1 MQGDVVSRILRIS
14 GSLLAFTS
22 LAVLFSRPRT
32 AAYAQT
38 NDANQIRA
46 LEDRFADAFK
56 AKDVDEIMASYEHS
70 PDLVFFDVVPRREHL
85 GWDAYKRDW
94 QSLFTSIDAVTS
106 FEIKDLSITVDGAV
120 AYSYSFQHYSAKT
133 KTGASR
139 DVTVRVTDV
148 YRKSAGKWFI
158 VQEHVSV
165 PVNLQIDNGDL
176 HSQP

>member
-1 MQGDVVSRILRIS
+1 MSRISHIS
-14 GSLLAFTS
+14 GSVLTVAA

-32 AAYAQT
+32 AAYGQT
-38 NDANQIRA
+38 NDVDQIRA
-46 LEDRFADAFK
+46 LEHRFAEAFK
-56 AKDVDEIMASYEHS
+56 TKDVDEIMAVYEHS
-70 PDLVFFDVVPRREHL
+70 PNLAFFDVVPRREHL

-94 QSLFTSIDAVTS
+94 QSLFASIDSVTS
-106 FEIKDLSITVDGAV
+106 FEISDLSITVDGAV
-120 AYSYSFQHYSAKT
+120 AYSYSFQHYLAKT

-148 YRKSAGKWFI
+148 YRKSGGKWVI

-165 PVNLQIDNGDL
+165 PVNLHTDKGDI